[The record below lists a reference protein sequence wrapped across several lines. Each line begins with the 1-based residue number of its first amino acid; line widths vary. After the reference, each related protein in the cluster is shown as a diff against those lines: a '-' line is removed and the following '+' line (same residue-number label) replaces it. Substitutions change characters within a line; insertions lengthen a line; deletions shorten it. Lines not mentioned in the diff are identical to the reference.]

1 MAFPSSSNVELGPVN
16 HKDTESLG
24 KTVGLGSS
32 TDGVMEV
39 GPDAA
44 ACSRSPA
51 RWQHQAKRKLVSFE
65 AERTC
70 QTLYFAIICP
80 LHTSKCKQHQGHLV
94 TAHAYAEARQ
104 PSRLLDMN

>member
-44 ACSRSPA
+44 AAASEVQQDDSI
-51 RWQHQAKRKLVSFE
+51 KRN
-65 AERTC
+65 A
-70 QTLYFAIICP
+70 
-80 LHTSKCKQHQGHLV
+80 
-94 TAHAYAEARQ
+94 
-104 PSRLLDMN
+104 NW